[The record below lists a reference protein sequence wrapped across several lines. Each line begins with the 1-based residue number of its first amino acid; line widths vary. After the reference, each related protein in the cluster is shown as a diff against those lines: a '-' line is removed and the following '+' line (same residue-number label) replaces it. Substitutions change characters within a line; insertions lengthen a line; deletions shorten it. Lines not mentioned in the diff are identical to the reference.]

1 MKEIKIPLSPVA
13 PSLPSD
19 LSAELSAYE
28 NSQPALADQPSLAA
42 TSSADAPSGA
52 DAFLAFLEQVCGSDH
67 QLSLR

>member
-1 MKEIKIPLSPVA
+1 MKEIKIPLAPVA
-13 PSLPSD
+13 SSLPSD